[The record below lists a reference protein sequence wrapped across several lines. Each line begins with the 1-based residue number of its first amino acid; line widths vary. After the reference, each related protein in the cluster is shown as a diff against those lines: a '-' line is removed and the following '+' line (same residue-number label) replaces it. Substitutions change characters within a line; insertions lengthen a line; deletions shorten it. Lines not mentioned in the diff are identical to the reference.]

1 MEKLEKLMQYII
13 GELVDNN
20 SETRITYWCSRWY
33 CYIQSECSSRRDGKN
48 NMERMDLQLMQ

>member
-20 SETRITYWCSRWY
+20 SETRITYDVVDDTV
-33 CYIQSECSSRRDGKN
+33 SECSSRRDGKN
-48 NMERMDLQLMQ
+48 NRKEWTYS